1 MAEGRERG
9 QVDVAPW
16 HDLGTSLED
25 GERRVALPFGGRLSK
40 LLPPHALRLQRDFI
54 AVISLVQAH
63 ALLHR
68 ATRERDDRGRIVGTV
83 HDYGVVR
90 EIVEPIVSV
99 GVGATVTASVRETV
113 EAVETLGRAM
123 GTVDQAALVELLS
136 LNKSTISRRVSECV
150 RLGYLIN
157 EEDRSRHP
165 YRLVLGEA
173 MPGDAV
179 VLPLAEDLR

>member
-1 MAEGRERG
+1 
-9 QVDVAPW
+9 
-16 HDLGTSLED
+16 
-25 GERRVALPFGGRLSK
+25 
-40 LLPPHALRLQRDFI
+40 
-54 AVISLVQAH
+54 
-63 ALLHR
+63 
-68 ATRERDDRGRIVGTV
+68 
-83 HDYGVVR
+83 
-90 EIVEPIVSV
+90 
-99 GVGATVTASVRETV
+99 
-113 EAVETLGRAM
+113 M